1 MAPFSENV
9 DIVDAIGEDGVW
21 LSRVSFSALT
31 LHTTSPVLIKSNTMQ
46 WFASAVI
53 YVWSL

>member
-9 DIVDAIGEDGVW
+9 DIVDAVGEDGVC
-21 LSRVSFSALT
+21 LSRVSFRALI
-31 LHTTSPVLIKSNTMQ
+31 LHTSPILIKSNTMQ

-53 YVWSL
+53 YM